1 MQEQDRVMPHGRE
14 KFTVGIVNPF
24 LRRYTNRLYKEWAG
38 MHHRCYR
45 PTASHFEHYGGRGI
59 QVCAEW
65 SGHDGFD
72 AFAQWSLDNGYAEG
86 LEIDRIDTD
95 DGYRPDN
102 CRWVNHKDNSRNR
115 NTYRNA
121 VRASKAISVDE
132 KIIGVIFRPSK
143 TGVGGKWRA
152 MITVDG
158 KNISLGSYARKE
170 DAIQARLNGERKYWG
185 GDDT

>member
-1 MQEQDRVMPHGRE
+1 MQEQDRIMPHGRE

-45 PTASHFEHYGGRGI
+45 PMASHFEHYGGRGI

-102 CRWVNHKDNSRNR
+102 CRWVTHKDNSRNR
-115 NTYRNA
+115 NTYA
-121 VRASKAISVDE
+121 M
-132 KIIGVIFRPSK
+132 PSERRRRLALTK
-143 TGVGGKWRA
+143 KLSALFFV
-152 MITVDG
+152 
-158 KNISLGSYARKE
+158 
-170 DAIQARLNGERKYWG
+170 QARQESEASGAR
-185 GDDT
+185 